1 METFVKP
8 KRVTV
13 VTGHFG
19 SGKTEFAINYAV
31 KLKNMSKKVT
41 IVDFD
46 IVNPYFR
53 TKDAENAL
61 NSLGIDVISPA
72 FANLNIENPMLPPD
86 INRVFDDKE
95 SYVVFDVGGDDDGAV
110 PLGTYY
116 RFFKD
121 EDYDM
126 FFIINERRL
135 LTQTVEDIFGVMDSI
150 ESVSRLKVTAL
161 VNNTHLK
168 ELTTPEIICKGQ
180 ELVEEYSEKTGL
192 EQRYIS
198 GKEEILYKLPD
209 KYKKYLYCRGCYY
222 SSGNFAEK

>member
-1 METFVKP
+1 METFVEP

-31 KLKNMSKKVT
+31 KLKNMGKKVT

-135 LTQTVEDIFGVMDSI
+135 LTQTVEDIFCVMDSI
-150 ESVSRLKVTAL
+150 VCVSRLNVTAL

-209 KYKKYLYCRGCYY
+209 KYKKYLYPMKLYI
-222 SSGNFAEK
+222 NLMF

>member
-1 METFVKP
+1 METFVEP

-31 KLKNMSKKVT
+31 KLKNMGKKVT

-192 EQRYIS
+192 EHRYIS

-209 KYKKYLYCRGCYY
+209 KYKKYLYPMKLYI
-222 SSGNFAEK
+222 NLMF

>member
-1 METFVKP
+1 METFVKT

-31 KLKNMSKKVT
+31 KLKNMGKKVT

-209 KYKKYLYCRGCYY
+209 KYKKYLYPMKLYI
-222 SSGNFAEK
+222 NLMF

>member
-1 METFVKP
+1 METLIEP

-13 VTGHFG
+13 ITGHFG

-31 KLKNMSKKVT
+31 KLKNMGKKVT

-53 TKDAENAL
+53 TKDAEDTL

-135 LTQTVEDIFGVMDSI
+135 LTQNVKDVFGVMESI
-150 ESVSRLKVTAL
+150 EQVSRLKVTAL

-168 ELTTPEIICKGQ
+168 ELTTPEIVCKGQ
-180 ELVEEYSEKTGL
+180 TLVEKYSQKTGL

-198 GKEEILYKLPD
+198 GKEEILDKLPD
-209 KYKKYLYCRGCYY
+209 KYKKYLYQMKLYI
-222 SSGNFAEK
+222 NLMF

>member
-1 METFVKP
+1 METFVEP

-31 KLKNMSKKVT
+31 KLKNMGKKVT

-135 LTQTVEDIFGVMDSI
+135 LTQTVEDIFFVMDSI

-209 KYKKYLYCRGCYY
+209 KYKKYLYPMKLYI
-222 SSGNFAEK
+222 NLMF

>member
-1 METFVKP
+1 MKTFVEP

-31 KLKNMSKKVT
+31 KLKNMGKKVT

-135 LTQTVEDIFGVMDSI
+135 LTQTVEDIFCVMDSI

-209 KYKKYLYCRGCYY
+209 KYKKYLYPMKLYI
-222 SSGNFAEK
+222 NLMF